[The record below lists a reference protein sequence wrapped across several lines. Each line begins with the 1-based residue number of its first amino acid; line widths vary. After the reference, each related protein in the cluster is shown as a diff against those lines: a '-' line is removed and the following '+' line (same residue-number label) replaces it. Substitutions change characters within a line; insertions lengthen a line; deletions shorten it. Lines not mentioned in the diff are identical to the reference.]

1 MQGDSA
7 AAMPFGRPPGSGR
20 GDAQIG
26 GGGVAGGLQHV
37 VEDGEGEGGGVIV
50 IGSANLRPKTTGVSC
65 GDCSSTQ
72 GSQGQEEQQPQGEA
86 GGHCGGGDGKRANVG
101 ALKGMGG
108 RGVVELREAT
118 SERVLKEVRT

>member
-1 MQGDSA
+1 MQGGST

-65 GDCSSTQ
+65 GDCSRHK
-72 GSQGQEEQQPQGEA
+72 EA
-86 GGHCGGGDGKRANVG
+86 KDKRSSSLKERRGGIVVVV
-101 ALKGMGG
+101 MG
-108 RGVVELREAT
+108 
-118 SERVLKEVRT
+118 SERMLER